1 MKKDTVTKYF
11 LLGIVLLAIVF
22 AIAMK
27 ATIFQKEPTPPPAPA
42 VAESQAFRDYWF
54 GGKAEINSYQLQQAQ
69 YGSLMPGKAVLIF
82 VTEDF
87 RTDTQVKSESE
98 ATRDRSAPTLKS
110 NIIRKFVT
118 GIYDYSLFTSVFTPI
133 NNPVFPRTL
142 KVSTSAQEWCGHS
155 YIQLNLRS
163 TGYAVS
169 GRSYFEK
176 EVAED
181 YTVAKVMLGR
191 RTLEPHSPG
200 TRQTPDRFGTTHSRH
215 TGCPPPASA
224 PLTRK
229 PPKSPSRRIR
239 ALPLKGTPCKHTTLI
254 INQISGS
261 CRSFSRTSSTYR
273 IVGWEETY
281 ATKNKVLTSRAV
293 LQQTIQSDYWNRNQ
307 PADSTLRRSL
317 AIP

>member
-98 ATRDRSAPTLKS
+98 ATRARSAPTLKS

-169 GRSYFEK
+169 GRSYFEN

-181 YTVAKVMLGR
+181 YTVAKVMLEDELWNRIRLAPDKLPTGSVQ
-191 RTLEPHSPG
+191 LVPG
-200 TRQTPDRFGTTHSRH
+200 TQAARLRHQRLDPQTAEVALSAYSGTAFKGDSLQTYDIDYKSDK
-215 TGCPPPASA
+215 
-224 PLTRK
+224 RK
-229 PPKSPSRRIR
+229 LS
-239 ALPLKGTPCKHTTLI
+239 I
-254 INQISGS
+254 IFENK
-261 CRSFSRTSSTYR
+261 FPYR